1 MFVDQ
6 RRGNCLQ
13 MQEISAFSY
22 TVPGELEALPKL
34 RAALRA
40 WLAGVGVDAAA
51 REDVVLAAWEICA
64 NAVEHPTDREA
75 AEVTVDGWASPQG
88 VRIAVR
94 DRGSWRTAVR
104 RPGRGLGLRLARA
117 MTDRLLILTNGAG
130 TDVVMWR
137 STGGAA

>member
-1 MFVDQ
+1 MFVDL
-6 RRGNCLQ
+6 RRGNSLH
-13 MQEISAFSY
+13 MAVISTFSY
-22 TVPGELEALPKL
+22 TLPSELEALPKL
-34 RAALRA
+34 RAALRS
-40 WLAGVGVDAAA
+40 WLAGLGVDPAA

-64 NAVEHPTDREA
+64 NAVEHPTEREA

-88 VRIAVR
+88 VRIAVH

-117 MTDRLLILTNGAG
+117 MTDRLQILPNGPG
-130 TDVVMWR
+130 TQVVMWR